1 MASPEDRP
9 ETRRGVLK
17 NLAAAGLGAAIA
29 TVAAREL
36 PPGLGGPATGVPSIS
51 GPGTLDA
58 VFNVRDQ
65 GAVGDGVAD
74 DTGALIGTIER
85 VPASGGLVYL
95 PRGTYR
101 VTSPIAIAR
110 THVWVFGSGP
120 DATVIR
126 LGDRVN
132 ADVLAIRASGC
143 TVSNLTIDGNK
154 AHNASGGGILVDAV
168 AASQTLENVTVR
180 DLHVVRTKGAG
191 IKIHSSPSGPVSRR
205 SLVQSCV
212 VDETDGEGIALL
224 ATDQSI
230 VANCFVSRTGLHGII
245 SKQGNENTV
254 LGNQIL
260 QAGTN
265 KASGFAHGIAI
276 DGNGGLNPNGRHRI
290 MGNYVLDACDAGIE
304 VADAVDDVVIEGNTV
319 NGAGVGALA
328 ANRYGIYFGGSLAV
342 GSKASIRGNTVTR
355 AATNGIQATGLSSL
369 VRASSLV
376 IEGNLCYANREN
388 GIYLKAV
395 DNFVVDGNA
404 CFNNDISSTEKDG
417 IRLEGAWDGIVLGN
431 RCYDNQAI
439 QTQAHGLG
447 IVGGATNVL
456 VAMNDLTGNAMGAIG
471 NANLFS
477 GTSRLYENKGFN
489 PLGVSRVTIG
499 PSPWTYTNNDFVR
512 EAIYILGGT
521 VSDISKDGVAGIFA
535 ASNVTVWLEPGES
548 LTVTYSS
555 PPTVNKD
562 RK

>member
-1 MASPEDRP
+1 
-9 ETRRGVLK
+9 VLK

-126 LGDRVN
+126 LGDGVN

-168 AASQTLENVTVR
+168 AASQTLENVTLR